1 MTLDVR
7 DLPIAMLAL
16 ILSHLSEARDF
27 GRAALVSKAFGE
39 AVLLAKPRALSIS
52 GRKPL
57 KWLTSRLAHLG
68 QLESFRAHPRR
79 SDEVPPPLERWPLAL
94 KSALL
99 LWARPCL
106 GSLRSVSLSDDSVS
120 RPCMQATTSHT
131 SVCRVADQ

>member
-1 MTLDVR
+1 MTLAMR
-7 DLPIAMLAL
+7 DLPIAMLTL

-27 GRAALVSKAFGE
+27 GRTALVSKAFRE

-52 GRKPL
+52 GRRPL
-57 KWLTSRLAHLG
+57 RWLTSRLAHLG

-79 SDEVPPPLERWPLAL
+79 SDEGPPPLETWPLAL

-120 RPCMQATTSHT
+120 RPRAGDDVTHLCVPSG
-131 SVCRVADQ
+131 